1 MPGTG
6 IKQEKKRTWPPAG
19 TRRRGKTMAL
29 FEFRCAKCGRRF
41 EELVLS
47 SLQRVA
53 CPDCGSDEVE
63 KEFSTF
69 SNGGSCRSSGGFG

>member
-1 MPGTG
+1 MP
-6 IKQEKKRTWPPAG
+6 
-19 TRRRGKTMAL
+19 L
-29 FEFRCAKCGRRF
+29 FEFRCRRCGRRF

-47 SLQRVA
+47 PAQSVA

-69 SNGGSCRSSGGFG
+69 SSSGGCRPSGGSG